1 MKYIAKWVA
10 LAALGASLGGCFLA
24 PGQHMDTR
32 ALEDSSSASA
42 GRIELVPITPKLI
55 AQEDANRPDDAI
67 PPALLHFKPAEY
79 TIGAGDQLYI
89 TVWDHPELTAP
100 SGPQQ
105 QIYANGRLV
114 RPDGTLFYPYV
125 GQIHAAG
132 MTLEQLRERIASK
145 LAKYIEKPQ
154 VDISIIQY
162 ASQKVWLNGAFLHPG
177 SQPITVTPLTLGQA
191 LGTAK
196 VDPANA
202 DLSHLVLRRDGHD
215 YTLDLYA
222 LQHGLYGPADID
234 LKAGDH
240 IYLGYNDRQQV
251 YVMGEVGRPQ
261 ALTFRTAR
269 MSLSKALGETG
280 GLNQTTSRGKSI
292 YVIRGVKKLEDTPSM
307 VFQLDAK
314 SPAAFALADN
324 FQLHPG
330 DIVFVG
336 AAGITR
342 WNRFVSQMLPLSVLL
357 NSTTSANKN
366 LQ

>member
-1 MKYIAKWVA
+1 MS
-10 LAALGASLGGCFLA
+10 ASLGGCFLA
-24 PGQHMDTR
+24 PGQHMDTG
-32 ALEDSSSASA
+32 ALEDASSASA

-55 AQEDANRPDDAI
+55 AQQRATQPQVGI
-67 PPALLHFKPAEY
+67 PPALLHYTPHDY
-79 TIGAGDQLYI
+79 TIGPGDQLYI

-132 MTLEQLRERIASK
+132 MTLEQLRERIARQ
-145 LAKYIEKPQ
+145 LAQYIAKPQ
-154 VDISIIQY
+154 VDISIIRY
-162 ASQKVWLNGAFLHPG
+162 ASKKVWLNGAFLHPG
-177 SQPITVTPLTLGQA
+177 SQPITVTPLTLGEAIGQ
-191 LGTAK
+191 AK
-196 VDPANA
+196 VDLAHA
-202 DLSHLVLRRDGHD
+202 DLSHLVLRRDGTD

-222 LQHGLYGPADID
+222 LQHGMHGPADID
-234 LKAGDH
+234 LKPGDH

-269 MSLSKALGETG
+269 MSLSKALGQSG
-280 GLNQTTSRGKSI
+280 GLSQTTSRGKAV
-292 YVIRGVKKLEDTPSM
+292 YVIRGVKHMEDKPSM
-307 VFQLDAK
+307 VFQLDAA
-314 SPAAFALADN
+314 SPAAFVLADN
-324 FQLHPG
+324 FQLKPG

-342 WNRFVSQMLPLSVLL
+342 WNRFVSQLLPLSVLL
-357 NSTTSANKN
+357 NSTTSASKN